1 MTNRLELALEQAGQV
16 FMEMA
21 HEIRTLKEEI
31 ADMQVMVH
39 KHESINEEMSKIFK
53 GMY

>member
-1 MTNRLELALEQAGQV
+1 MTNKLEVALEQTANV

-21 HEIRTLKEEI
+21 HEIRVLKQEI
-31 ADMQVMVH
+31 ADMQIMVH
-39 KHESINEEMSKIFK
+39 KHESINQEMSKIFK